1 MLLARLLQSL
11 PLVCPCCGADRR
23 IVAFITDAAPFE
35 RILVALGEP
44 AKPPRIS
51 PARGPPAWEDAPEPM
66 PDWDLLG
73 QPAPD
78 VAFDQRIAW

>member
-1 MLLARLLQSL
+1 MAGVTVEAHI
-11 PLVCPCCGADRR
+11 PNCGAHRR
-23 IVAFITDAAPFE
+23 IIAFITDAAPVE

-44 AKPPRIS
+44 PRPPPIA
-51 PARGPPAWEDAPEPM
+51 PARGPPGWDDAPEPL

-78 VAFDQRIAW
+78 VEFDQRIAW